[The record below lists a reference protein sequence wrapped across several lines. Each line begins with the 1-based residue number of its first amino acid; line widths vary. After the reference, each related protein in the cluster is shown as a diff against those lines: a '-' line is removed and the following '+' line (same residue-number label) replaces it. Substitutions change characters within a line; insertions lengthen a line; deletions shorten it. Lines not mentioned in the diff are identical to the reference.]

1 MNRAP
6 DLLKNFRR
14 KEDGQIAIAFALA
27 LVPMLSVVG
36 AAIDIGQ
43 AFTYKKQLQ
52 ELTDAASV
60 AGARL
65 PATSNDNR
73 MNAIVTN
80 FNQNAS
86 AKNLVDLL
94 PEFKANNAEVSVK
107 ATATSPTSILKLIG
121 VEGIPVEA
129 QTRARSQVQN
139 GGVICLLALDAD
151 AEEGLHLQGINKM
164 SQQDCW
170 AWVNATSD
178 TAINAVGAST
188 GKAQGFCV
196 AGGVIGADHFAP
208 PPFRGCDPYA
218 DPFAGKFTGAAAP
231 FVGECTESNLKV
243 KNTYKVLWP
252 GTYCGGINIGVHAE
266 VLFMPGTYVFKDGPL
281 DMDAQS
287 SALGVGVTMYFTG
300 SNTGIDIKSGS
311 NLVLRAPTS
320 GSLESF
326 VFIQDPASNP
336 GAVVSIQGGGHVKLE
351 GVLYAPTWNVSI
363 GGNGEVNQ
371 EAKFWTMVAASF
383 HMEGNGQLYINSD
396 AEAIGMKN
404 VMPKIP
410 TGPLIMN

>member
-1 MNRAP
+1 MSRSQKQRHSFN
-6 DLLKNFRR
+6 
-14 KEDGQIAIAFALA
+14 EQIDGNVGIFFALA
-27 LVPMLSVVG
+27 LVPMLSIIG
-36 AAIDIGQ
+36 ASIDLGQ
-43 AFTYKKQLQ
+43 AYTYKKQLQ

-80 FNQNAS
+80 FEHNA
-86 AKNLVDLL
+86 ATKNLINLK
-94 PEFKANNAEVSVK
+94 PEYTANNAEVGVK
-107 ATATSPTSILKLIG
+107 ATATSPTTILKLLG
-121 VEGIPVEA
+121 VDGIPVEA
-129 QTRARSQVQN
+129 KTRARSQVQN
-139 GGVICLLALDAD
+139 GGVICLLALD
-151 AEEGLHLQGINKM
+151 ENVQEGLHLQGINKM

-170 AWVNATSD
+170 AWVNSKAD

-196 AGGVIGADHFAP
+196 AGGVLGADHFAP

-218 DPFAGKFTGAAAP
+218 DPFAAQFASNTP
-231 FVGECTESNLKV
+231 YVGDCTKTNLRI
-243 KNTYKVLWP
+243 KNTYAVLTP

-266 VLFMPGTYVFKDGPL
+266 VLFMPGTYVIKNGTL

-287 SALGVGVTMYFTG
+287 SASGTGVTFFFTG
-300 SNTGIDIKSGS
+300 TNTGIDIKSGS

-320 GSLESF
+320 GSYESF
-326 VFIQDPASNP
+326 VFIQDRTSNP
-336 GAVVSIQGGGHVKLE
+336 GATVNIQGGGHVKLE
-351 GVLYAPTWNVSI
+351 GVLYAPTWKVSI

-371 EAKFWTMVAASF
+371 EAKFWTMVAGSF

>member
-1 MNRAP
+1 MKSPASHSRNITS
-6 DLLKNFRR
+6 DVEGNVGIF
-14 KEDGQIAIAFALA
+14 FALA
-27 LVPMLSVVG
+27 LVPMLSVIG

-43 AFTYKKQLQ
+43 AYTYKKQLQ

-65 PATSNDNR
+65 PATSNENR

-80 FNQNAS
+80 FEHNAA
-86 AKNLVDLL
+86 AKNLIDLK
-94 PEFKANNAEVSVK
+94 PEYLANNAEVGVTAS
-107 ATATSPTSILKLIG
+107 ATSPTTILKLLG
-121 VEGIPVEA
+121 VESIPVMA
-129 QTRARSQVQN
+129 KTRARSQVQN
-139 GGVICLLALDAD
+139 GGVICLLALDENA
-151 AEEGLHLQGINKM
+151 AEGLHLQGINKM

-170 AWVNATSD
+170 AWVNAKAD

-218 DPFAGKFTGAAAP
+218 DPFAETFATNTP
-231 FVGECTESNLKV
+231 FVGECTQTNLKV
-243 KNTYKVLWP
+243 KNQYRVLSP
-252 GTYCGGINIGVHAE
+252 GTYCGGIDIGVHAE
-266 VLFMPGTYVFKDGPL
+266 VEFMPGTYVIKDGPL
-281 DMDAQS
+281 NMDAQS
-287 SALGVGVTMYFTG
+287 SAAGVGVTFYFTG
-300 SNTGIDIKSGS
+300 ANTGIDIKSGS
-311 NLVLRAPTS
+311 DLVLRAPTS
-320 GSLESF
+320 GSYESF
-326 VFIQDPASNP
+326 VFIQDKTSNP

-351 GVLYAPTWNVSI
+351 GVLYTPTWQVSI

-371 EAKFWTMVAASF
+371 EAKFWTMVAATF